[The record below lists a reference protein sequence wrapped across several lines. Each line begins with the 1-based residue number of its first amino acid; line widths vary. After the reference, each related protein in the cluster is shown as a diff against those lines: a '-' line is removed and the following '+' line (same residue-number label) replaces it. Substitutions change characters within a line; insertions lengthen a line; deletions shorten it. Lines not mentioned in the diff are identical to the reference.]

1 MPCHAMHE
9 MHGLVMSN
17 TATATV
23 TVTSCR
29 LQVSVDIIPW
39 NKLKLGR
46 RLGSGSEG
54 TVREA
59 RYLDAPVAI
68 KEGADSTEIDM
79 YLAAG
84 VHDNLVGLRGLTQK
98 VGGGLSSWTD
108 RQIELC
114 HSSCGMVRQLKDQQ
128 LCSYGWH
135 RGDRLPGSKSHVFC
149 CGCINS
155 QVIFLQETAGL
166 CHKYVTR

>member
-1 MPCHAMHE
+1 MSFVYHVVQAVVIKGLSVSQARACHAMDE
-9 MHGLVMSN
+9 IHGLVMST

-68 KEGADSTEIDM
+68 KEGSDSTEIDM

-98 VGGGLSSWTD
+98 VGG
-108 RQIELC
+108 
-114 HSSCGMVRQLKDQQ
+114 V
-128 LCSYGWH
+128 
-135 RGDRLPGSKSHVFC
+135 VF
-149 CGCINS
+149 
-155 QVIFLQETAGL
+155 LD
-166 CHKYVTR
+166 